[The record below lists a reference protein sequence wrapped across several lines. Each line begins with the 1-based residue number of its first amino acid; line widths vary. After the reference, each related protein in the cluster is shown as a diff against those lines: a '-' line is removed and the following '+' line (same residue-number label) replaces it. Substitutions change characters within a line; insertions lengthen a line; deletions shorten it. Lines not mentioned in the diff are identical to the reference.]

1 MKHGHLVLIF
11 TLIFAT
17 GCQEDFDPSS
27 PPSDE
32 GNTETG
38 VVDREIRMKLDR
50 ETADAINITRTRSG
64 RVLTGNISFDELC
77 ERYKVT
83 EMERVFEDNGCAER
97 TRKAGLDLWYTVRFE
112 GDAKQIAEDFGR
124 TPGVTYVETPLQ
136 IKMIDPQ
143 PIDAGMSYPAPL
155 AVSPKAMPADY
166 PFNDPMFAEQ
176 WPLYND
182 GTINPSARA
191 GADINVLQAWNRTAG
206 RNEVIVAVVDEGV
219 QYTHPDLAA
228 NMWSGIGRNFC
239 RATTDPAKITWGR
252 GHGTHVAGTIAAVNN
267 NGIGISG
274 IAGGTGSGDGVKI
287 MSCQI
292 FHPQSGLEDATST
305 QTAEAIKY
313 AADNGAVICQ
323 NSWGYDAGTMTLH
336 QWTIQDRATR
346 EAIDYF
352 IQYAGMSPDGETQTG
367 PMAGGLVIFA
377 AGNEWSGQASYPGSY
392 KPCINVAAITC
403 RYDAAWYTNYGSTID
418 INAPGGGEWIS
429 APLMSLDKGYN
440 LSTIPTDLKNGQVF
454 QYMNSSGKIENEKID
469 YVSSTPGYGYMQG
482 TSMAC
487 PHVSGVAALIVSQ
500 FGAPGFTAEQAKE
513 ILLSTTRNVDA
524 FQGNIY
530 DGIGSYAGKI
540 GNLVDAGAAVYYGS
554 ETPVRRPVITPAP
567 DQETDFTLED
577 AETKTLKF
585 TLSDYSDWRLKDKTE
600 LIEAKASGDEITL
613 TIDAAKYSAGTY
625 IATIEAVNGDLWES
639 LTFSYTIAKNSPVI
653 TPGAGQSDEFSL
665 MVGEIRTLT
674 FTLSNYE
681 EWSLLDPSGHIQSS
695 FADNK
700 VTLTIDASKYQPGN
714 YTAELRASKGQLATP
729 YYISYEITPF
739 EVSFYP
745 NPCVDV
751 LNVQT
756 QVEGEADIRI
766 RNSVGTDMMAR
777 TIAFGAD
784 TPIKL
789 DVSGLAS
796 GTYLVQVTYNG
807 IQITRTIVKR

>member
-1 MKHGHLVLIF
+1 M
-11 TLIFAT
+11 
-17 GCQEDFDPSS
+17 
-27 PPSDE
+27 
-32 GNTETG
+32 
-38 VVDREIRMKLDR
+38 
-50 ETADAINITRTRSG
+50 
-64 RVLTGNISFDELC
+64 
-77 ERYKVT
+77 
-83 EMERVFEDNGCAER
+83 
-97 TRKAGLDLWYTVRFE
+97 
-112 GDAKQIAEDFGR
+112 
-124 TPGVTYVETPLQ
+124 Q

-143 PIDAGMSYPAPL
+143 PIEGGMNYPVPL

-206 RNEVIVAVVDEGV
+206 RNDVIVAVVDEGV
-219 QYTHPDLAA
+219 QYNHPDLAA

-625 IATIEAVNGDLWES
+625 TATIEAVNGDLWES

-784 TPIKL
+784 IPVKL
-789 DVSGLAS
+789 DVSGLAA
-796 GTYLVQVTYNG
+796 GTYLIQVTYNG

>member
-1 MKHGHLVLIF
+1 MKLKSLLFVLC
-11 TLIFAT
+11 LALLT
-17 GCQEDFDPSS
+17 GCQKDPDTEST
-27 PPSDE
+27 PARDTDRVE
-32 GNTETG
+32 G
-38 VVDREIRMKLDR
+38 VIRMKLDR
-50 ETADAINITRTRSG
+50 ETAEALNVTRTRSG

-77 ERYKVT
+77 ERYDVT
-83 EMERVFEDNGCAER
+83 AMERLFADNGCAER
-97 TRKAGLDLWYTVRFE
+97 TRKAGLDLWYIIRFE
-112 GDAKQIAEDFGR
+112 GSAEQVAEDFGEIA
-124 TPGVTYVETPLQ
+124 GVNHVEIPRRIT
-136 IKMIDPQ
+136 KVG
-143 PIDAGMSYPAPL
+143 GMSRKSGTPWRKLL
-155 AVSPKAMPADY
+155 ALPKAAPANY

-206 RNEVIVAVVDEGV
+206 RNDVIVAVVDEGV
-219 QYTHPDLAA
+219 QYNHPDLAA

-323 NSWGYDAGTMTLH
+323 NSWGYTSGTYTESG
-336 QWTIQDRATR
+336 WIAADRAMK

-377 AGNEWSGQASYPGSY
+377 AGNDSSGRPSYPAAY
-392 KPCINVAAITC
+392 APCISVAAITC
-403 RYDAAWYTNYGSTID
+403 TYDAAWYTNYGSTID
-418 INAPGGGEWIS
+418 INAPGGGWSS

-454 QYMNSSGKIENEKID
+454 QYMNASGKMENEKID

-513 ILLSTTRNVDA
+513 MLLSTTRNVDA
-524 FQGNIY
+524 FQGQIY
-530 DGIGSYAGKI
+530 DGISSYAGKI
-540 GNLVDAGAAVYYGS
+540 GKLVDAGAAVYYGS

-625 IATIEAVNGDLWES
+625 TATIEAVNGDLWES

-653 TPGAGQSDEFSL
+653 TPGAEQSDEFSL

-784 TPIKL
+784 TPVKL
-789 DVSGLAS
+789 DVSGLAA
-796 GTYLVQVTYNG
+796 GTYLIQVTYNG

>member
-1 MKHGHLVLIF
+1 MKFGYLLSIF
-11 TLIFAT
+11 ALIFAT
-17 GCQEDFDPSS
+17 GCQEDFDPAS

-32 GNTETG
+32 GNAETG

-50 ETADAINITRTRSG
+50 ETADAIHVTRTRSG

-124 TPGVTYVETPLQ
+124 VPGVTCVETPMQ

-143 PIDAGMSYPAPL
+143 PIEGGMNYPVPL

-206 RNEVIVAVVDEGV
+206 RNDVIVAVVDEGV
-219 QYTHPDLAA
+219 QYNHPDLAA

-323 NSWGYDAGTMTLH
+323 NSWGYTSGTYTESG
-336 QWTIQDRATR
+336 WIAADRAMK

-377 AGNEWSGQASYPGSY
+377 AGNDSSGRPSYPAAY
-392 KPCINVAAITC
+392 APCISVAAITC
-403 RYDAAWYTNYGSTID
+403 TYDAAWYTNYGSTID
-418 INAPGGGEWIS
+418 INAPGGGGWSS

-454 QYMNSSGKIENEKID
+454 QYMNASGKMENEKID

-513 ILLSTTRNVDA
+513 MLLSTTRNVDA
-524 FQGNIY
+524 FQGQIY
-530 DGIGSYAGKI
+530 DGISSYAGKI
-540 GNLVDAGAAVYYGS
+540 GKLVDAGAAVYYGS

-625 IATIEAVNGDLWES
+625 TATIEAVNGDLWES

-653 TPGAGQSDEFSL
+653 TPGAEQSDEFSL

-777 TIAFGAD
+777 TIAFGAN
-784 TPIKL
+784 TPVKL